1 MPEPRPRVW
10 ADMSASMLRAHE
22 LDWRGPLEGASIVAG
37 TVAWASQPLGLTFEN
52 LTVVGDK
59 TLVDITAPSSQAT
72 TDYKVRCKLTDSA
85 GLVHETEPPIELRV
99 TPGALVRG
107 GYTGEV
113 FFTTNPRVEPP
124 VLVKSVSMF
133 APTVTTPKSPASI
146 AQSVQFKDAS
156 AAVLTKTFAG
166 AALDATKATV
176 SVWFRRN
183 AGRTLTRQGMTFL
196 FGGADAANNTALYFE
211 TGDIFA
217 FGEGKI
223 RFEHLDAGL
232 SVGGK
237 RATFQNRDNG
247 AWYHLVLALDSN
259 EAVEA
264 DRIKFWL
271 NGRAVTDTGIIT
283 SVPLGKTFDW
293 LGTDP
298 NSIGQGETDNHNPH
312 QMDANVAELH
322 IVDGFALTADDFGVF
337 DADGRWGPAA
347 FVDSHGTNG
356 GHYDFADSSNF
367 GNDVAGANDWSSAGL
382 VASDQIFDTP
392 DDVYPVL
399 ERTSGA
405 TEILGGGTIHDATD
419 GGRHNA
425 MASVGLTAGKWY
437 WEVEFDLEPARI
449 LAGVYE
455 YSYGQPETGPTGIS
469 LNPNVLGGYC
479 IISSGVFYTSRDG
492 GQASGLSP
500 FVAGDICQFCYDAAN
515 GKLWVGRNNTFIG
528 NPAAGTGQIAN
539 VTPANGTQRAA
550 TPWSQV
556 NATSAGATTGQAIYN
571 FGAKGLSDLAFTP
584 PAGFLRISTGNMS
597 DTDYAPIPNGN
608 VGNDTVL
615 YTGNGSVQSRGG
627 LAFTPDLGWV
637 KKRNAVGNHVLV
649 DSVRGDFEQVSTNLV
664 AAESTNLDGLELEAA
679 GFRVGTDGDVNALDD
694 TYVGWMF
701 KKGPAF
707 GVDIVSYT
715 GNGVAGRTIAHALGA
730 RPDLVMVKNLDQALD
745 WQMLWMHW
753 LDDVVFAA
761 RTVWEPKPNPE
772 QYATPM
778 AGGVQVQSPVYW
790 NDTAPSPS
798 VVTLGSST
806 TVNAL
811 GDRFIAYL
819 FRSIPGYCRVN
830 AFYRL
835 SPWCGFRP
843 RFLFSRRMSTGSGN
857 ASINDP
863 ALISIPNSD
872 TMAFVNHAGGFGA
885 IRSRSFLAN
894 TTVAEQQD
902 DMNVSSRNWSGGVG
916 GGSFGHSFLALAE
929 FPTIKSRGY

>member
-1 MPEPRPRVW
+1 
-10 ADMSASMLRAHE
+10 MLRAHE
-22 LDWRGPLEGASIVAG
+22 LDWRGPLQGATIVPAS
-37 TVAWASQPLGLTFEN
+37 VAWASFPLGLSFEN
-52 LTVVGDK
+52 LQVVGDR
-59 TLVDITAPSSQAT
+59 TLVDITAPSSSGT
-72 TDYKVRCKLTDSA
+72 TDYKVRCRFTDSE
-85 GLVHETEPPIELRV
+85 GLIHETVPPIELRV

-107 GYTGEV
+107 GGYTGEV
-113 FFTTNPRVEPP
+113 FIGNPVVVVPNA
-124 VLVKSVSMF
+124 VVKSITMF

-223 RFEHLDAGL
+223 RFEHLDAGA

-271 NGRAVTDTGIIT
+271 NGRAVTDTNILT
-283 SVPLGKTFDW
+283 VVPLGKTFDW

-298 NSIGQGETDNHNPH
+298 NSIGQGQTDNHNPH

-322 IVDGFALTADDFGVF
+322 IVDGFARTADDFGLF
-337 DADGRWGPAA
+337 DADGFWGPASY
-347 FVDSHGTNG
+347 VDSHGTNG
-356 GHYDFADSSNF
+356 GYFDFADSSNF

-382 VASDQIFDTP
+382 VAADQIFDTP

-399 ERTSGA
+399 ERNSGA

-425 MASVGLTAGKWY
+425 LATVGLTAGKWY
-437 WEVEFDLEPARI
+437 WEVEFDIEPARI
-449 LAGVYE
+449 LAGMYE
-455 YSYGQPETGPTGIS
+455 YSFGQPEVGPLGTS
-469 LNPNVLGGYC
+469 LNPNMLGGYC
-479 IISSGVFYTSRDG
+479 IISSGVFYSNRDG
-492 GQASGLSP
+492 GIASGLSP

-528 NPAAGTGQIAN
+528 NPAAGTGQIAT
-539 VTPANGTQRAA
+539 VLSANGTQRAA

-556 NATSAGATTGQAIYN
+556 TATSAGATTGQAIYN
-571 FGAKGLSDLAFTP
+571 FGAKGLSDLVFTP
-584 PAGFLRISTGNMS
+584 PSGFLRISTGSMG

-608 VGNDTVL
+608 VGNASVL
-615 YTGNGSVQSRGG
+615 YTGNGSAQSLGG
-627 LAFTPDLGWV
+627 FAFTPDLGWV
-637 KKRNAVGNHVLV
+637 KKRGAAGNHVLV
-649 DSVRGDFEQVSTNLV
+649 DSARGDFEQVSTNLV

-679 GFRVGTDGDVNALDD
+679 GFRVGTDADVNAIGD

-707 GVDIVSYT
+707 GVDIVEYT
-715 GNGVAGRTIAHALGA
+715 GNGVAGRTIAHALGG

-753 LDDVVFAA
+753 LDDVIIDA
-761 RTVWEPKPNPE
+761 RTMWVPKANPE
-772 QYATPM
+772 QYAAPM
-778 AGGVQVQSPVYW
+778 AGGTWVQSPVYW
-790 NDTAPSPS
+790 NDTAPTQS
-798 VVTLGSST
+798 VVTLGSSSS
-806 TVNAL
+806 VNAS
-811 GDRFIAYL
+811 GERFIAYL

-830 AFYRL
+830 AYKTI

-843 RFLFSRRMSTGSGN
+843 RFILQRRMSTGTGN
-857 ASINDP
+857 TDIMDSS
-863 ALISIPNSD
+863 LISIPNAD
-872 TMAFVNHAGGFGA
+872 TMDFVNQAGGFGA

-894 TTVAEQQD
+894 TNALEAAD
-902 DMNVSSRNWSGGVG
+902 DMNVSARNWSQGGS
-916 GGSFGHSFLALAE
+916 GGSFGFSFLALAE